1 MSNYQSTNISKN
13 AFLAL
18 LDSKIDQ
25 TFVLEV
31 STGQKIRIN
40 DLKNPVNAKVLNAG
54 LKSGVYEVIERSY
67 PKSFLEKHDNWEIS
81 GIDYTTKT
89 ALVTVQSASGSRYLV
104 CKLNSDRF
112 SDPCR
117 TIFCNLGVR

>member
-1 MSNYQSTNISKN
+1 MSKYESTNIPKN

-25 TFVLEV
+25 TFVLDV
-31 STGQKIRIN
+31 ATGQKIRIN
-40 DLKNPVNAKVLNAG
+40 DLKNPVNAKVLEAG
-54 LKSGVYEVIERSY
+54 IRSGVYEVIERSY
-67 PKSFLEKHDNWEIS
+67 PRSFLLKNDNWELS

-89 ALVTVQSASGSRYLV
+89 ALVTVQSPSGNRFLV

-112 SDPCR
+112 SEPCR
-117 TIFCNLGVR
+117 TIFCNSGGR